1 MDNEMMEIEDE
12 SEITA
17 QTVLNVIQEAWLN
30 EKLCPEL
37 LPNVTEYVEIMVEQ
51 VEQME
56 ANVSQ
61 LENTDLRALIHRQ
74 EIERIKYL
82 IRSYL
87 RFRLLKIETYS
98 LSLFKS
104 SGVLSAEEMK
114 FLKEHT
120 TITVEALKSVCQNM
134 PGPIAQLNSKQLEI
148 APDLNAFVFVKSK
161 EALSDA
167 LIVQDGNTEEEIR
180 VEKNSQHILPY
191 SVVKDHIRNSTMSLI

>member
-1 MDNEMMEIEDE
+1 MDEIMDHEDE

-17 QTVLNVIQEAWLN
+17 QAVLNVIQEAWLN

-37 LPNVTEYVEIMVEQ
+37 LPNVTEYVEIMMEQ

-61 LENTDLRALIHRQ
+61 LENTDLRSLIHKQ

-87 RFRLLKIETYS
+87 RFRLEKIETYS
-98 LSLFKS
+98 LSLFKNP
-104 SGVLSAEEMK
+104 GVLSAEEMK
-114 FLKEHT
+114 FLKEYT
-120 TITVEALKSVCQNM
+120 TITVEALKSLCQNM
-134 PGPIAQLNSKQLEI
+134 PGPTGQLNSKQLEI
-148 APDLNAFVFVKSK
+148 SPDLNAFVFVKSK

-167 LIVQDGNTEEEIR
+167 IIVQDGVNEEEVII
-180 VEKNSQHILPY
+180 EKDSQHILPY
-191 SVVKDHIRNSTMSLI
+191 NAVKEHIRNSTMVLM